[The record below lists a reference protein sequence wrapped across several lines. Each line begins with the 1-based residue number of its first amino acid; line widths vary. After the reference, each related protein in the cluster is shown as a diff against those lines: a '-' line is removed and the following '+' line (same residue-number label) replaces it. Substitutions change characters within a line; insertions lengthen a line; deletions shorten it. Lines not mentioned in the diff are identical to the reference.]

1 MPGVAPEDPL
11 CSTSVR
17 PASRLQEPSADAGY
31 FSSYLNESW
40 TFVR

>member
-1 MPGVAPEDPL
+1 MRRAF
-11 CSTSVR
+11 
-17 PASRLQEPSADAGY
+17 RLQEPSAEIGY